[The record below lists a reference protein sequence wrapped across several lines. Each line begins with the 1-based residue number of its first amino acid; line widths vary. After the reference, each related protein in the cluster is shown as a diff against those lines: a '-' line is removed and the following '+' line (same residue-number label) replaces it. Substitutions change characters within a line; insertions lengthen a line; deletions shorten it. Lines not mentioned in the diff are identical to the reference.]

1 MSVLSSKLASY
12 FVIGGLESS
21 TGLEPDDQSRADLT
35 DNPLERS
42 YKPAILRHLPDA
54 SSWSNYNPEAL
65 SRLILPNGLKFCTD
79 KEVAN
84 LKPKSHSFVRKK
96 NIPYKE
102 SHNKIVSLFFTIFLL
117 LLGFDKRKW
126 RKMLWSQS
134 HIL

>member
-84 LKPKSHSFVRKK
+84 LKPKSHSFVRRKK
-96 NIPYKE
+96 TYLIRKAIT
-102 SHNKIVSLFFTIFLL
+102 KLCLCFSLFFIIIRF
-117 LLGFDKRKW
+117 
-126 RKMLWSQS
+126 
-134 HIL
+134 

>member
-1 MSVLSSKLASY
+1 MSVHSSKLASY

-84 LKPKSHSFVRKK
+84 LKPKSHSFVRE

-102 SHNKIVSLFFTIFLL
+102 SHNKIVSLFFTIF
-117 LLGFDKRKW
+117 
-126 RKMLWSQS
+126 
-134 HIL
+134 HYYY

>member
-12 FVIGGLESS
+12 FIIGGLESS
-21 TGLEPDDQSRADLT
+21 AGLEADETRTDLT

-84 LKPKSHSFVRKK
+84 LKPKSHSFVSG

-102 SHNKIVSLFFTIFLL
+102 SHTFEKNSHNFIFIR
-117 LLGFDKRKW
+117 F
-126 RKMLWSQS
+126 
-134 HIL
+134 